1 MENKG
6 SNSQP
11 VTKAYLTQALTRT
24 EGKFAAELAELE
36 ERLDEKLT
44 MFRDKILTAVDR
56 VMKEV
61 VAMRQEQALHFHQ
74 HERTNERVK
83 DHEGRIKR
91 LEEQKF
97 A

>member
-1 MENKG
+1 MEKKG
-6 SNSQP
+6 SKSQP
-11 VTKAYLTQALTRT
+11 VTKAHLTQALTRT
-24 EGKFAAELAELE
+24 EGEFEAKLAETE

-61 VAMRQEQALHFHQ
+61 VTMRQEQAVHFHQ
-74 HERTNERVK
+74 HKRMNESVE
-83 DHEGRIKR
+83 DHEGRIGR
-91 LEEQKF
+91 LEEQEF